1 MKAIISM
8 YTTLFAF
15 FCCCFLSVIIMIK
28 LETKSTIDY
37 RENQINSKLIPATG
51 RQSKK
56 LIFNHVIFSHVSFQ
70 KVEAAENSSF

>member
-1 MKAIISM
+1 
-8 YTTLFAF
+8 
-15 FCCCFLSVIIMIK
+15 MIK

-70 KVEAAENSSF
+70 KMEAAENSSF